1 MHNDRTQSGHT
12 AKRQVASS
20 RTDGSKAS
28 FWTPSPLGAG
38 VTEVEGTEVMSG
50 FGGTGLFWGQILKTK
65 AELAGMSGGSPGR
78 Q

>member
-1 MHNDRTQSGHT
+1 
-12 AKRQVASS
+12 
-20 RTDGSKAS
+20 
-28 FWTPSPLGAG
+28 
-38 VTEVEGTEVMSG
+38 MSG